1 MPTKAADG
9 RSREAERYR
18 RAATDA
24 LKLLDWCIW
33 YFRYENHGEIATRLE
48 QNRAYIRERLT
59 GEPEEALS
67 AIRRPR
73 RLADVPVVKPLR
85 KMLQSLGLKPQ
96 RKRSSRASR

>member
-1 MPTKAADG
+1 MPTG
-9 RSREAERYR
+9 EAERYK

-59 GEPEEALS
+59 GEPEEVLA
-67 AIRRPR
+67 AGNRARA
-73 RLADVPVVKPLR
+73 LADVPVVKPLR
-85 KMLQSLGLKPQ
+85 KMLESIGLKAKPL
-96 RKRSSRASR
+96 RKRAS